1 MRKALLIIDVQNE
14 YFTGHL
20 PVTYPAPEKSLSHM
34 LELMRRAQA
43 LQIPIIVIQHT
54 ARTGETFLYQ
64 TQGWQLHPEIAKM
77 PYDYLIEKTKP
88 SSFYAT
94 ALNDILEQEGISDLV
109 IAGYMTQMCCDTTAR
124 EAFHRGYGVEF
135 LSDATGTIDI
145 HNDIGT
151 ISSRDLHHATL
162 MAQSL
167 RFSRILSTE
176 KWLAEN

>member
-14 YFTGHL
+14 YFTGRL
-20 PVTYPAPEKSLSHM
+20 PVTYPAPEESLAHM

-43 LQIPIIVIQHT
+43 LQMPIIVIQHT
-54 ARTGETFLYQ
+54 AQTGETFLYKSE
-64 TQGWQLHPEIAKM
+64 GWQLHPSIAKM

-94 ALNDILEQEGISDLV
+94 ALNDILEQDGISDLV

-145 HNDIGT
+145 YNDVGT

-167 RFSRILSTE
+167 RFSRILSTK